1 MTLEN
6 DPERRS
12 SLQDLPS
19 PQRDTLVSCGNQPRV
34 NIKALSLGH
43 ALLFKS
49 GNFFL
54 RTLEGIFVC
63 ALLLCVGIVCF
74 RTVRWPLVG
83 DNTLIHYAVFLMDS
97 GLRPYVDFR
106 DVNLPGAYA
115 EDWLV
120 MHVLG
125 SGALAERIYDFAL
138 SAIALSAILYL
149 CPRRLRFAGFFAGC
163 MFFLIHTRD
172 GPRQIG
178 QRDLSIAVLIL
189 LAFALSFAAFRSG
202 RKWPHLLSGLLLG
215 AATTVKP
222 VAVVFAGPLLI
233 GPWIAEGSAALLL
246 TASGFLIPLV
256 AAAAWLGH
264 EGALRAF
271 LTTGLGMMRYHA
283 SLDHMSRHSLILRSI
298 TPLLPLL
305 IAGVVL
311 VPSVRKKLQGFEF
324 AMLCGGVA
332 AAFLCYAIQEKGYPY
347 QRYPFTAFLLL
358 TLGLIFT
365 SAMHDGKTWQKW
377 LAITSLAAACFV
389 IGPLAARRA
398 VAYRPQ
404 DDQFGALLSHDLRLL
419 GTDGLSGNVQCL
431 DTFSGCIRVLYDLR
445 LRESTSTVYDEFLFS
460 PSNGSAIATSRA
472 AFNQQIR
479 VRPPEAIIVTPQFYS
494 EGRDSYDKISTWPD
508 FAQYLSENYQLY
520 VQRTPIRAEFWEGTP
535 CIPVGY
541 RIYLRKAQ

>member
-1 MTLEN
+1 
-6 DPERRS
+6 
-12 SLQDLPS
+12 
-19 PQRDTLVSCGNQPRV
+19 V
-34 NIKALSLGH
+34 NVKALSLGR

-49 GNFFL
+49 GNFSL
-54 RTLEGIFVC
+54 RTLEGIFAC

-83 DNTLIHYAVFLMDS
+83 DSTLIHYAVFLMDS

-115 EDWLV
+115 EDWVV

-125 SGALAERIYDFAL
+125 PGALAERIYDFAL
-138 SAIALSAILYL
+138 SAIALSAMLYL
-149 CPRRLRFAGFFAGC
+149 SPRRLRFAGFFAGC
-163 MFFLIHTRD
+163 MFFLVHTRD

-178 QRDLSIAVLIL
+178 QRDLSMAVLIL
-189 LAFALSFAAFRSG
+189 LAFAFSFAAFRSG
-202 RKWPHLLSGLLLG
+202 RKWPHLLSSLLLG
-215 AATTVKP
+215 AATMVKP

-233 GPWIAEGSAALLL
+233 GPWIAGDSAALLL

-256 AAAAWLGH
+256 AAVAWLDH
-264 EGALRAF
+264 KGALRAF
-271 LTTGLGMMRYHA
+271 LTTGLGMMRYHQ
-283 SLDHMSRHSLILRSI
+283 SLDHLPLHAMILRGI

-305 IAGVVL
+305 IAAVVL
-311 VPSVRKKLQGFEF
+311 VPFVSKKLQGVEF
-324 AMLCGGVA
+324 AMLCGGVV
-332 AAFLCYAIQEKGYPY
+332 AAFFCYAIQGKGYPY

-365 SAMHDGKTWQKW
+365 SAMHDGKAWQKW
-377 LAITSLAAACFV
+377 FAITSLGAACFV

-419 GTDGLSGNVQCL
+419 GRDGLSGDVQCL

-460 PSNGSAIATSRA
+460 PSNGSAIATNRA
-472 AFNQQIR
+472 AFNEQIR
-479 VRPPEAIIVTPQFYS
+479 VRPPEVIIMTPQVYS
-494 EGRDSYDKISTWPD
+494 GGGDSYNKIWAWPD
-508 FAQYLSENYQLY
+508 FAQYLSKNYRLY
-520 VQRTPIRAEFWEGTP
+520 VQRTPTRAEFWEGAP
-535 CIPVGY
+535 RIPVGY
-541 RIYLRKAQ
+541 RIYLRKAR